1 MSAKPIYVI
10 VASDDLNS
18 NLREKAL
25 AENPDRKPS
34 PMVFECNADGSVSLA
49 DAQKRA
55 AQFEASG
62 YGPCRVGRVVFE
74 DEPGFT
80 PPTT

>member
-1 MSAKPIYVI
+1 MNAPIYVV
-10 VASDDLNS
+10 VASDDLNTRW
-18 NLREKAL
+18 RESAL
-25 AENPDRKPS
+25 ARDPDRKPN
-34 PMVFECNADGSVSLA
+34 PIVFECNADGSVSLT

-74 DEPGFT
+74 DEPGFIPVAT
-80 PPTT
+80 